1 MEDKIKKTVMEEAKK
16 RGLILE
22 QESDK
27 GDFVEMISLLFH
39 SRTQAHTFH
48 LQTESFAEH
57 KALEGYY
64 DGIVGLIDSITESY
78 QGKYG
83 IVKGYKN
90 YPLVEYKG
98 NESTVSFFHNVCD
111 KVTKLRDCCKDSWLQ
126 NEIDNVCTLISQTLY
141 KLKFLK

>member
-39 SRTQAHTFH
+39 SRTQAHTVH

-83 IVKGYKN
+83 IVKGYSN
-90 YPLVEYKG
+90 FNLMEYNNGQQVIAYLEALSK
-98 NESTVSFFHNVCD
+98 SVCD
-111 KVTKLRDCCKDSWLQ
+111 IYDSITDTNIKNQLDVITDLIRSTIYKLQ
-126 NEIDNVCTLISQTLY
+126 NLR
-141 KLKFLK
+141 